1 MQEFV
6 KEESKSQKEKQAS
19 GGEEAENEVGFDR
32 VYNIKIWGITLR
44 ELLLFQSLYL
54 SKTLSDVVG
63 LVNA

>member
-6 KEESKSQKEKQAS
+6 KEESKSQKGGG
-19 GGEEAENEVGFDR
+19 GGEEAEKEVGFDR

-63 LVNA
+63 LVRA